1 MALPRCYAFEAFDI
15 AAKAAWILDKPGA
28 EAMRQTSDGLRKL
41 VDDMA
46 TTKQTLDRG
55 MADLGISWQGP
66 AARAAQ
72 ESLDRTATGV
82 DGTANVA
89 RNGADRMLDHGSAFE
104 RMRGQVRFMDPA
116 EFSWIQRAGDNISEA
131 WQSLRGRGADHVTIA
146 EHNQINDEVANRAL
160 QRYES
165 ETSAIDDRFTTEAA
179 ATPPPATSPG
189 VTPGPGGPPG
199 SQPGVSV
206 APGGGG
212 LPGPTPG
219 PAGVGLPPAGSAS
232 QPVSAPPGPS
242 GGVGAGGGPGGGAGA
257 GAGGGGGPSPVV
269 PLPSGPASPGAGGGG
284 AGAPGPRI
292 PPAPDRVRTPIPTPT
307 PDAVRVR
314 EDLARRFGDQARRQ
328 QFVRPFTETGPA
340 PQTRSGS
347 GTGPYGAGSAAG
359 RGALGAPFGGSRGTA
374 RLPGAA
380 TEPYGPGGRGGAGTA
395 WGTEPRTP
403 GPRSGGAAEPW
414 TGARA
419 AEARGGAGYGPMAGG
434 VPGGRGE
441 GRDHRNRYVVP
452 TDEVFD
458 VGITATDAVLAPE
471 DPGR

>member
-1 MALPRCYAFEAFDI
+1 MPLPRCYNYEAFDI
-15 AAKAAWILDKPGA
+15 ATKAAWILGKPGA
-28 EAMRQTSDGLRKL
+28 EATRQTSDGLRKL

-104 RMRGQVRFMDPA
+104 RMRNQVRFIDPA

-160 QRYES
+160 QKYES

-179 ATPPPATSPG
+179 AAPPPATSPG
-189 VTPGPGGPPG
+189 ATPGPGGAPG
-199 SQPGVSV
+199 PQPGVSV

-219 PAGVGLPPAGSAS
+219 PAGVGLPPVGSAS
-232 QPVSAPPGPS
+232 QPVSAPTGPS
-242 GGVGAGGGPGGGAGA
+242 GGGGAGG
-257 GAGGGGGPSPVV
+257 GAGGGGGPSPLV
-269 PLPSGPASPGAGGGG
+269 PLPSGPAFSSGAGGGG
-284 AGAPGPRI
+284 TGAQGSRI
-292 PPAPDRVRTPIPTPT
+292 PPAPDRVRTPIPAPT
-307 PDAVRVR
+307 PDVARAR

-328 QFVRPFTETGPA
+328 QLVRPRTETGPA
-340 PQTRSGS
+340 PQTRPGS
-347 GTGPYGAGSAAG
+347 GTGSYGAGSGAG
-359 RGALGAPFGGSRGTA
+359 RGAVGSPFGESRGTA

-380 TEPYGPGGRGGAGTA
+380 TEPHGPGGRGGAGTA

-403 GPRSGGAAEPW
+403 GPRSAGAPEPW
-414 TGARA
+414 SGAKA

-441 GRDHRNRYVVP
+441 TRDHRNRYVVP

>member
-1 MALPRCYAFEAFDI
+1 MPLPRCYNYEAFDI
-15 AAKAAWILDKPGA
+15 ATKAAWILGKPGA
-28 EAMRQTSDGLRKL
+28 EATRQTSDGLRKL

-116 EFSWIQRAGDNISEA
+116 EFSWIQRAGDDISEA

-160 QRYES
+160 QKYES

-179 ATPPPATSPG
+179 AAPPPATSPG
-189 VTPGPGGPPG
+189 ATPGPGGAPG
-199 SQPGVSV
+199 PQPGVSV

-219 PAGVGLPPAGSAS
+219 PAGVGLPPVGSAS
-232 QPVSAPPGPS
+232 QPVSAPTGPS
-242 GGVGAGGGPGGGAGA
+242 GGGGAGGGPGGGAGG
-257 GAGGGGGPSPVV
+257 GAGGGGGPSPLV
-269 PLPSGPASPGAGGGG
+269 PLPSGPAFSSGAGGGG
-284 AGAPGPRI
+284 TGAQGSRI
-292 PPAPDRVRTPIPTPT
+292 PPAPDRVRTPIP
-307 PDAVRVR
+307 DAARAR

-328 QFVRPFTETGPA
+328 QLVRPRTETGPA
-340 PQTRSGS
+340 PQTRPGS
-347 GTGPYGAGSAAG
+347 GTGSYGAGSGAG
-359 RGALGAPFGGSRGTA
+359 RGALGSPFGESRGTA

-380 TEPYGPGGRGGAGTA
+380 TEPHGPGGRGGAGTA

-403 GPRSGGAAEPW
+403 GPRSAGAPEPW
-414 TGARA
+414 TGAKA

-441 GRDHRNRYVVP
+441 TRDHRNRYVVP

>member
-1 MALPRCYAFEAFDI
+1 MPLPRCYNYEAFDI
-15 AAKAAWILDKPGA
+15 ATKAAWIIGKPGA

-82 DGTANVA
+82 DGTATVA

-104 RMRGQVRFMDPA
+104 RMRNQVRFMDPA

-160 QRYES
+160 QKYES

-179 ATPPPATSPG
+179 AAPPPATSPG
-189 VTPGPGGPPG
+189 ATPGPGGSPG
-199 SQPGVSV
+199 PQPGISV

-212 LPGPTPG
+212 VSGPTPG
-219 PAGVGLPPAGSAS
+219 PAGVGLPPVGSAS
-232 QPVSAPPGPS
+232 QPGSAPAGPS
-242 GGVGAGGGPGGGAGA
+242 GGGGAGGGPGGGVGG

-269 PLPSGPASPGAGGGG
+269 PLPSGPASSSGAGGGG
-284 AGAPGPRI
+284 TGAPGSRV
-292 PPAPDRVRTPIPTPT
+292 PPAPDRTRTPTRSPAPTS
-307 PDAVRVR
+307 DAARTR
-314 EDLARRFGDQARRQ
+314 EDLARRFGDQVRRQ
-328 QFVRPFTETGPA
+328 QLVRPLTETRP
-340 PQTRSGS
+340 GS
-347 GTGPYGAGSAAG
+347 GTGSFGVGAGSGAG
-359 RGALGAPFGGSRGTA
+359 RGGVGSPFGESRGTT
-374 RLPGAA
+374 RLPGAG
-380 TEPYGPGGRGGAGTA
+380 TEPHGPGGRGGAGTA

-414 TGARA
+414 TGAKG

>member
-15 AAKAAWILDKPGA
+15 ATKAAWIFGKPGV

-179 ATPPPATSPG
+179 AAPPPATSPG

-199 SQPGVSV
+199 PQPGVSV

-219 PAGVGLPPAGSAS
+219 PAGVGLPPVGSAS
-232 QPVSAPPGPS
+232 HPVPAPPGPS

-257 GAGGGGGPSPVV
+257 GGGGGPSPVV
-269 PLPSGPASPGAGGGG
+269 PLPSGPASSGAGGGG
-284 AGAPGPRI
+284 AGAPGSRI
-292 PPAPDRVRTPIPTPT
+292 PPVPDRVRTPTPA
-307 PDAVRVR
+307 PDAARTR

-328 QFVRPFTETGPA
+328 QLVRPLAQTGPA

-347 GTGPYGAGSAAG
+347 GTG
-359 RGALGAPFGGSRGTA
+359 
-374 RLPGAA
+374 
-380 TEPYGPGGRGGAGTA
+380 PYGPGGRGGAGTA

-403 GPRSGGAAEPW
+403 GPRSGGAPEPW
-414 TGARA
+414 TGAKA

>member
-1 MALPRCYAFEAFDI
+1 MPLPRCYNYEAFDI
-15 AAKAAWILDKPGA
+15 ATKAAWIIGKPGA
-28 EAMRQTSDGLRKL
+28 EATRQTSDGLRRL

-46 TTKQTLDRG
+46 ATKQTLDRG
-55 MADLGISWQGP
+55 MADLGIVWQGP

-82 DGTANVA
+82 DGTATVA

-116 EFSWIQRAGDNISEA
+116 EFSWVQRAGDNISEA

-160 QRYES
+160 QQYES

-179 ATPPPATSPG
+179 AAPPPATSPG
-189 VTPGPGGPPG
+189 ATPGPGGSPG
-199 SQPGVSV
+199 PQSGVSV
-206 APGGGG
+206 APVGGGVS
-212 LPGPTPG
+212 GPTPG
-219 PAGVGLPPAGSAS
+219 PAGVGLPPVGSAS
-232 QPVSAPPGPS
+232 QPVPAPAGPS
-242 GGVGAGGGPGGGAGA
+242 GGGLGGGAGGGAGSGGGL
-257 GAGGGGGPSPVV
+257 SPVV
-269 PLPSGPASPGAGGGG
+269 PVPNGPASSSGTGGGG
-284 AGAPGPRI
+284 TAAPGSRI
-292 PPAPDRVRTPIPTPT
+292 PPAPDRVRTPTPMPL
-307 PDAVRVR
+307 PDAARTR

-328 QFVRPFTETGPA
+328 QLVRPLTETGPA
-340 PQTRSGS
+340 APQTRPRS
-347 GTGPYGAGSAAG
+347 GTGSYGAGSGAG
-359 RGALGAPFGGSRGTA
+359 RGGFGSPFGESRGTA
-374 RLPGAA
+374 RLPGAG
-380 TEPYGPGGRGGAGTA
+380 TEPHVPGGRGGAGTA

-403 GPRSGGAAEPW
+403 GPRSGGAVEPW

-441 GRDHRNRYVVP
+441 GQDHRNRYVVP

>member
-1 MALPRCYAFEAFDI
+1 MPLPRCYNYEAFDI
-15 AAKAAWILDKPGA
+15 ATKAAWILGKPGA
-28 EAMRQTSDGLRKL
+28 QATRQTSDGLRKL

-104 RMRGQVRFMDPA
+104 RMRNQVRFIDPA

-160 QRYES
+160 QKYES

-179 ATPPPATSPG
+179 AAPPPATSPG
-189 VTPGPGGPPG
+189 VTPGPGGSPG
-199 SQPGVSV
+199 PQPGASV

-219 PAGVGLPPAGSAS
+219 PAGVGLPPVGSAS
-232 QPVSAPPGPS
+232 QPVSAPTGPS
-242 GGVGAGGGPGGGAGA
+242 GGGGAGG
-257 GAGGGGGPSPVV
+257 GAGGGGGPSPLV
-269 PLPSGPASPGAGGGG
+269 PLPSGPAFSSGAGGGG
-284 AGAPGPRI
+284 TGAQGSRI
-292 PPAPDRVRTPIPTPT
+292 PPAPDRVRTPIPAPT
-307 PDAVRVR
+307 PDAARAR

-328 QFVRPFTETGPA
+328 QLVRPRTETGPA
-340 PQTRSGS
+340 PQTRPGS
-347 GTGPYGAGSAAG
+347 GTGSYGAGSGAG
-359 RGALGAPFGGSRGTA
+359 RGAVGSPFGESRGTA

-380 TEPYGPGGRGGAGTA
+380 TEPHGPGGRGGAGTA

-403 GPRSGGAAEPW
+403 GPRSAGAPEPW
-414 TGARA
+414 TGAKA

-441 GRDHRNRYVVP
+441 TRDHRNRYVVP